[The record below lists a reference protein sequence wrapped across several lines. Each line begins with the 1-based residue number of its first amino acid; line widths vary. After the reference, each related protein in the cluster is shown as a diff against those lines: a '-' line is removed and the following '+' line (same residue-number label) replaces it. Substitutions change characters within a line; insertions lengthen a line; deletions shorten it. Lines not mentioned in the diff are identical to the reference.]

1 MQVEIDR
8 PITGVGPKV
17 GKITLKTTDM
27 EAIYDIGSKMAES
40 VIKEKLTP
48 GDVIKIDKGTG
59 MSINQKTEKNILK
72 KYLRSMLNRICVS
85 GFCLGKISKMGRS
98 ISKSKDYDAMGPQS
112 KLVQCPTGEIQT
124 RVETTQT
131 ISLHDIDAINS
142 RSHGYLG

>member
-8 PITGVGPKV
+8 PISGVGPKV

-72 KYLRSMLNRICVS
+72 NAYEAC
-85 GFCLGKISKMGRS
+85 
-98 ISKSKDYDAMGPQS
+98 
-112 KLVQCPTGEIQT
+112 
-124 RVETTQT
+124 
-131 ISLHDIDAINS
+131 
-142 RSHGYLG
+142 